1 MTETRKLIQETFL
14 ELARTGMPK
23 KITVTDIVN
32 ACQINRNSFYY
43 YFEDLPDMI
52 ESTVVEMMEEAIH
65 EKKPTQFRQLVAIME
80 KFMRENRN
88 VCLYLYR
95 TPAKNDLVHYYR
107 RTGNQIV
114 ETYLDSV
121 QYYGMDLTQ
130 EEKKHIIRFYKNILV
145 GLLDDWM
152 ALNMKDDLV
161 QTLVDTMDSGLKI
174 IAYKRKQMKE
184 QERH

>member
-65 EKKPTQFRQLVAIME
+65 EKKPTQFRQLVAIM
-80 KFMRENRN
+80 
-88 VCLYLYR
+88 
-95 TPAKNDLVHYYR
+95 
-107 RTGNQIV
+107 
-114 ETYLDSV
+114 
-121 QYYGMDLTQ
+121 
-130 EEKKHIIRFYKNILV
+130 
-145 GLLDDWM
+145 
-152 ALNMKDDLV
+152 
-161 QTLVDTMDSGLKI
+161 
-174 IAYKRKQMKE
+174 
-184 QERH
+184 